1 MYFLKSHVS
10 PLERLKYS
18 DYARDVAKLKSRSG
32 KWALYGDANSQIVV
46 CGHSHAESILQ
57 AINLPELPAGSAPAI
72 SVCYSAD
79 WAAGPPGDKEYW
91 DFVVELSRGK
101 HVLIMWNG
109 NQHNADFMFQAE
121 PKFTIVGVA
130 DDSYDHEYVP
140 IPRAMIKDF
149 FKPSFEELTKIIPT
163 LSRTASITLMNG
175 PAPKPLSHI
184 ENCILREPY
193 FTDIAKSLG
202 VDVGDLAITSDSL
215 RLELWN
221 VLVELLAKYAKTLGT
236 DFISAPEVSRDALGM
251 LLPEYWTP
259 DVTHA
264 NSKYGVLL
272 IEEIRKL
279 IGNVPN

>member
-1 MYFLKSHVS
+1 
-10 PLERLKYS
+10 
-18 DYARDVAKLKSRSG
+18 VAKIESRSG
-32 KWALYGDANSQIVV
+32 KWALYGDANAQIVV

-57 AINLPELPAGSAPAI
+57 AIYLPGLQAGSAPAI

-101 HVLIMWNG
+101 HVVIIWNG

-121 PKFTIVGVA
+121 PKFTLVGDA
-130 DDSYDHEYVP
+130 DDSYDHKHIP

-163 LSRTASITLMNG
+163 LSSAASITLMNG

-184 ENCILREPY
+184 KNCILKEPY
-193 FTDIAKSLG
+193 FTNIAKSLG
-202 VDVGDLAITSDSL
+202 VDVGDLAVTSDSL

-236 DFISAPEVSRDALGM
+236 NFISAPEVSRDAFG
-251 LLPEYWTP
+251 LLSPEYWAP

-264 NSKYGVLL
+264 NSKYGMLL
-272 IEEIRKL
+272 IEELGKL
-279 IGNVPN
+279 SGKVSK